1 MPPFLSHANEPG
13 DSEAADPVEATGRSQ
28 RPALIVLGV
37 IAVLLVG
44 FAAGLL
50 VGKPLHDS
58 TQQPSAVDI
67 GFSQDMSV
75 HHAQAVEM
83 SALALSGSTDPAVK
97 RLAYDILTTQQNQ
110 AGRMQAWL
118 QLWNEPLLPTGG
130 YMGWMTDMSSH
141 HHSGT
146 AEHSGPVSV
155 MPGMASTDE
164 LAALRLATGPALD
177 TMFLQLMLRHHQ
189 GGMPMIE
196 YAAQRAEV
204 DVVRSLAESMAKT
217 QSSEAQLMTQMLT
230 ERHATPLPLN

>member
-13 DSEAADPVEATGRSQ
+13 DSEAAEPVETTGRGQ
-28 RPALIVLGV
+28 RPALLVLGV

-50 VGKPLHDS
+50 VGNQRDS
-58 TQQPSAVDI
+58 GQQPSAVDI

-118 QLWNEPLLPTGG
+118 QLWNEPLLATGG
-130 YMGWMTDMSSH
+130 YMGWMTDMSAH
-141 HHSGT
+141 HHTGT
-146 AEHSGPVSV
+146 SEHSGPVQV

-164 LAALRLATGPALD
+164 LTALRQATGPALD
-177 TMFLQLMLRHHQ
+177 SLFLQLMLRHHQ
-189 GGMPMIE
+189 GGMPMAE

-204 DVVRSLAESMAKT
+204 DVVRSLAESMVKT
-217 QSSEAQLMTQMLT
+217 QTSEAQLMTQMLA
-230 ERHATPLPLN
+230 ERHVNPLPLS